1 MGIKKIITPN
11 KSIRR
16 IYLVI
21 YDQQEFYG
29 YDANTP
35 VKAFKQKKFA
45 ELYANTRNFEFQ
57 TVCMLDEEDYENYV
71 LSNNYSDYVISVSDF
86 RDANGFIREELFRS
100 QRNKIPINL
109 WEMLENIKPFKVVPI
124 EYVADSKDI

>member
-1 MGIKKIITPN
+1 MAIKKIITPN
-11 KSIRR
+11 KSIKR

-35 VKAFKQKKFA
+35 VKAFKAKKFA
-45 ELYANTRNFEFQ
+45 ELYAATRNFEFQ
-57 TVCMLDEEDYENYV
+57 TICMLDEEDYESYV

-86 RDANGFIREELFRS
+86 RDANGYVREELFRT
-100 QRNKIPINL
+100 QKNKTPANL
-109 WEMLENIKPFKVVPI
+109 WEMLETIKPFKVIPI
-124 EYVADSKDI
+124 EYVTESKDI